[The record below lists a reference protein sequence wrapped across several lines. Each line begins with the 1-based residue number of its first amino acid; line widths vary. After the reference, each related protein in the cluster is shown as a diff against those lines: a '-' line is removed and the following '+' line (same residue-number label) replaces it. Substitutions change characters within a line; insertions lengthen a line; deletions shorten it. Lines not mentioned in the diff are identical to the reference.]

1 MRRSGTNAVENNEL
15 VQYTSEAIFEKEAK
29 KLKKQE
35 EEIKAKV
42 CTKNMSQSACNKA
55 YRAERDRIN
64 EETNKT
70 VVGIVTNIPAIG
82 VIDSG
87 ENNIR
92 RKFISWRRNK
102 STMGCC
108 RNNFLRQWPES

>member
-1 MRRSGTNAVENNEL
+1 MNAVENNEL

-35 EEIKAKV
+35 KEIKAKV

-82 VIDSG
+82 LIDSG
-87 ENNIR
+87 KIIFTGSSLAGEETNRLWGVAGI
-92 RKFISWRRNK
+92 ISLGNGQKVKKCNK
-102 STMGCC
+102 
-108 RNNFLRQWPES
+108 